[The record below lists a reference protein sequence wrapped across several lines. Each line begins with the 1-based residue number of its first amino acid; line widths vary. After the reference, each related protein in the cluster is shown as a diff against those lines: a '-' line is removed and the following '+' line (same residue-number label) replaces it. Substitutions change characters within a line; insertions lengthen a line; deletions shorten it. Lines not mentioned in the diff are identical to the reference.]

1 MVSLPWNVADVGGR
15 DRAEA
20 GTFVN
25 RGRGRGGGVREAE
38 EERGGGGKVVD
49 WEQSLFFVG
58 PSSKSPETHK

>member
-1 MVSLPWNVADVGGR
+1 MVSLPWNVADVGER

-25 RGRGRGGGVREAE
+25 RGRVREAE

-49 WEQSLFFVG
+49 WEQSLFFVD

>member
-1 MVSLPWNVADVGGR
+1 M
-15 DRAEA
+15 
-20 GTFVN
+20 
-25 RGRGRGGGVREAE
+25 GVREAE